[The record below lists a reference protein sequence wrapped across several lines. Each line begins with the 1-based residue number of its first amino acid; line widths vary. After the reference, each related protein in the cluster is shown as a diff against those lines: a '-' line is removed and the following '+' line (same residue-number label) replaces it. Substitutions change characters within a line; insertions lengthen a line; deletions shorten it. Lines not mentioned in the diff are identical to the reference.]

1 MNRKSEPMKKWTRVH
16 YMPHIPLYEGKN
28 PVTGSAEHIDLARRA
43 AADGTVLLK
52 NEHHLLPLQYGSQIA
67 VFGKAQADYV
77 KGGGGSGDVTT
88 AYVRTPLEG
97 LKIKQ
102 DEGKLKL
109 CQELSAYYQKYVE
122 QAYADGCQ
130 PGKVAEPQIPEALLQ
145 QAKVA
150 TDTAIITICRYS
162 EEGADRQGVPGDG
175 DFYLSP
181 AEEQMVKTVLD
192 NFVNVI
198 VVLNVG
204 GVVDTTWIKNDFRI
218 GAALLPW
225 QGGIEGGLAIADVL
239 CGDACPNGRL
249 TDTFAES
256 FTAYPTAEL
265 FHESDDYVE
274 YQEDI
279 YVGYRYFETI
289 PGAKEKV
296 CYPFGYGLS
305 YTEFEITPGAW
316 QIDDR
321 TFCMEVDVKNIG
333 QAVGREVAQL
343 YVQAPQ
349 GLLGKP
355 KRVLVGFG
363 KTTELMPGQS
373 QKLTIIG
380 KTADLASYDDT
391 GAISKSAY
399 VLEAGI
405 YQFYL
410 GKNVRDAQKTD
421 MVYEPNTNRI
431 LKQLSSKCVPS
442 QLKRRMRADGSFEE
456 LPFDKHIPK
465 QNAVPIRNYPREAMW
480 PVPCDFWN
488 PAIQCGGDPV
498 SPQLIDVHDGEITLD
513 EFVNTLT
520 LEQKVWL
527 LCGQPNRGVSNTYGI
542 GNLLLHG
549 VPNVQTADG
558 PAGLRIRPDCHVY
571 TTAFPCATLTACTWD
586 IELAH
591 QIGRAAAEEVKENGF
606 GIWLAPALNIHRNP
620 LCGRN
625 FEYYS
630 EDPLLSGVIASAM
643 VEGIQSQGVAATI
656 KHFACNNK
664 ETNRMESDSRVSER
678 ALREIYL
685 KGFEICVKQAKPCVV
700 MSSYNLLNGIHTSE
714 NRDLLTGI
722 LREEWGF
729 EGVVSSDWDNTVVQ
743 YREIAAGNDI
753 KMCCGSPEHTLQ
765 MIREGKLS
773 EEDVTLSAKRTLQ
786 LILRLE

>member
-1 MNRKSEPMKKWTRVH
+1 M
-16 YMPHIPLYEGKN
+16 
-28 PVTGSAEHIDLARRA
+28 
-43 AADGTVLLK
+43 
-52 NEHHLLPLQYGSQIA
+52 
-67 VFGKAQADYV
+67 
-77 KGGGGSGDVTT
+77 
-88 AYVRTPLEG
+88 
-97 LKIKQ
+97 
-102 DEGKLKL
+102 
-109 CQELSAYYQKYVE
+109 
-122 QAYADGCQ
+122 
-130 PGKVAEPQIPEALLQ
+130 
-145 QAKVA
+145 
-150 TDTAIITICRYS
+150 
-162 EEGADRQGVPGDG
+162 
-175 DFYLSP
+175 
-181 AEEQMVKTVLD
+181 
-192 NFVNVI
+192 
-198 VVLNVG
+198 
-204 GVVDTTWIKNDFRI
+204 
-218 GAALLPW
+218 
-225 QGGIEGGLAIADVL
+225 
-239 CGDACPNGRL
+239 
-249 TDTFAES
+249 
-256 FTAYPTAEL
+256 
-265 FHESDDYVE
+265 
-274 YQEDI
+274 
-279 YVGYRYFETI
+279 
-289 PGAKEKV
+289 
-296 CYPFGYGLS
+296 
-305 YTEFEITPGAW
+305 
-316 QIDDR
+316 
-321 TFCMEVDVKNIG
+321 
-333 QAVGREVAQL
+333 
-343 YVQAPQ
+343 
-349 GLLGKP
+349 
-355 KRVLVGFG
+355 
-363 KTTELMPGQS
+363 
-373 QKLTIIG
+373 
-380 KTADLASYDDT
+380 
-391 GAISKSAY
+391 
-399 VLEAGI
+399 
-405 YQFYL
+405 
-410 GKNVRDAQKTD
+410 
-421 MVYEPNTNRI
+421 
-431 LKQLSSKCVPS
+431 
-442 QLKRRMRADGSFEE
+442 
-456 LPFDKHIPK
+456 
-465 QNAVPIRNYPREAMW
+465 
-480 PVPCDFWN
+480 
-488 PAIQCGGDPV
+488 
-498 SPQLIDVHDGEITLD
+498 IDVHDGKITLD

-685 KGFEICVKQAKPCVV
+685 KGFEICVKQAKPWVV

-714 NRDLLTGI
+714 NRDLLTGV